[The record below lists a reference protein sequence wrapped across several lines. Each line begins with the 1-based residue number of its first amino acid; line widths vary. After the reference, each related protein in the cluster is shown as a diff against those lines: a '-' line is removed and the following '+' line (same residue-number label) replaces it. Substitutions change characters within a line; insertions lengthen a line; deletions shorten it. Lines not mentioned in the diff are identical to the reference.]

1 MAIEILLRDGIFTL
15 PHCSYCLIIQPIVNL
30 VIVGSFVVLTF
41 HKSIQTI
48 QESFGFNEPTSNE
61 SQQSDMG

>member
-1 MAIEILLRDGIFTL
+1 LGLEILLRGGIFTL
-15 PHCSYCLIIQPIVNL
+15 PLYLYCLITQSIANL

-48 QESFGFNEPTSNE
+48 QESFGFNEPMSK
-61 SQQSDMG
+61 Q

>member
-1 MAIEILLRDGIFTL
+1 MIYAEDILNADFKAMEEAINAQ
-15 PHCSYCLIIQPIVNL
+15 SIVNL

-48 QESFGFNEPTSNE
+48 QESFGFNKPASNE
-61 SQQSDMG
+61 SQESDMD